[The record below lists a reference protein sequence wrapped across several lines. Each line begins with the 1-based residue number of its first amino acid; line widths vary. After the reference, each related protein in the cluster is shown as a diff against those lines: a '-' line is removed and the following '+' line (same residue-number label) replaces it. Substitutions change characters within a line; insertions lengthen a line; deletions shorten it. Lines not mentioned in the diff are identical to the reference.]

1 MFEGDDGRL
10 YESEAAWE
18 FAYNEGCKM
27 ELRAILAA
35 EMEDEFDDYEYEDDF
50 IGPRLPYDPKDEIP
64 F

>member
-18 FAYNEGCKM
+18 AAYNEGCYLEM
-27 ELRAILAA
+27 QAILRAELDDPFAD
-35 EMEDEFDDYEYEDDF
+35 DEHESDF
-50 IGPRLPYDPKDEIP
+50 IGPVRPVDDEIP